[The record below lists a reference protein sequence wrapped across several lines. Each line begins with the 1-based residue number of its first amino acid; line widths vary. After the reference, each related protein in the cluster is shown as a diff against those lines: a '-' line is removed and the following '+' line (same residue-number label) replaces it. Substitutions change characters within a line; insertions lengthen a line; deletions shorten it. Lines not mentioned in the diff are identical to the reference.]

1 MTSPSDQH
9 ELLKEILST
18 VRSIQNDYQRLSAT
32 VEYIQGQVKF
42 LSDDKQSHD
51 TPGKPHLSQAHVAL
65 AQPSMAR
72 GQRVAGATEPALSA
86 QASSLE
92 LGSAAPS
99 EARDDEELLYGRK
112 HSATATSRIIL
123 TTYPG
128 QSGIDPL
135 TMNWGHMDALK
146 RGPVVVSRVQ
156 STVRRRNGK
165 RGRSFIFHGLSNFD
179 TTSDWCSWRLL
190 LRLSCISSSKQTSRC
205 GS

>member
-9 ELLKEILST
+9 ELLEEILST
-18 VRSIQNDYQRLSAT
+18 VRSIQKDYQHLSAT
-32 VEYIQGQVKF
+32 VEHIQGRVKS
-42 LSDDKQSHD
+42 LSDDKQLHD
-51 TPGKPHLSQAHVAL
+51 TPGKSHLSQNHVAL
-65 AQPSMAR
+65 APPSRAR
-72 GQRVAGATEPALSA
+72 GQQVAGASESGLSA
-86 QASSLE
+86 QGSSLK

-99 EARDDEELLYGRK
+99 EARGDEEYLYGRK

-135 TMNWGHMDALK
+135 TMNWGHEDALK

-165 RGRSFIFHGLSNFD
+165 RIQSFIFHGISNFGV
-179 TTSDWCSWRLL
+179 SDWCPWRLL
-190 LRLSCISSSKQTSRC
+190 LRLSCFSSSQQTS
-205 GS
+205 

>member
-1 MTSPSDQH
+1 MASPSDQH
-9 ELLKEILST
+9 ELLIEILST
-18 VRSIQNDYQRLSAT
+18 VRSIQKDYQHLSAT
-32 VEYIQGQVKF
+32 VEHIQGRVKS
-42 LSDDKQSHD
+42 LSGGKELHD
-51 TPGKPHLSQAHVAL
+51 IPGETHLSQGHVAL
-65 AQPSMAR
+65 AQPSMAG
-72 GQRVAGATEPALSA
+72 GQQVAGASEPGLNA

-99 EARDDEELLYGRK
+99 EARGDEEYLYGRK

-135 TMNWGHMDALK
+135 TMNWGHEDALK

-165 RGRSFIFHGLSNFD
+165 RSQSSIFHGTSNFD
-179 TTSDWCSWRLL
+179 TISDWCSWRLL
-190 LRLSCISSSKQTSRC
+190 LRLSCISSSQQTS
-205 GS
+205 